1 MLKIIITNTYSLWL
15 NSLDQIFGIK
25 KNISK
30 ESNNNS
36 LTLYRPLQFCRI
48 LHTSMINYW
57 QKSSIQFRQMGN
69 ELHLKGI
76 SKGYIEG
83 GELESVF
90 LSQWNQNQFFS
101 RIMMPPLFWCRSKTT
116 GFRRIFNLPHFLKTL
131 GSLPQ
136 LFLIVH
142 ADWLQ
147 TPLVVNI

>member
-36 LTLYRPLQFCRI
+36 LTVYRPLQFCRI
-48 LHTSMINYW
+48 LHTSVINYW
-57 QKSSIQFRQMGN
+57 QKSNIQFRQMGN

-90 LSQWNQNQFFS
+90 LSQWNQNQ
-101 RIMMPPLFWCRSKTT
+101 
-116 GFRRIFNLPHFLKTL
+116 L
-131 GSLPQ
+131 GSFLESWFQHYSDVEAKPQ
-136 LFLIVH
+136 ALEEYLTYHIFWRH
-142 ADWLQ
+142 
-147 TPLVVNI
+147 